1 MWKSQRKSR
10 NYHRGRIVGLLLA
23 ASHRGE
29 YMFEF
34 EINRCSGCSLK
45 EVLEFKEWTNSQLEE
60 IWKLSVGDGVNLQGQ
75 LIRRVK

>member
-1 MWKSQRKSR
+1 
-10 NYHRGRIVGLLLA
+10 
-23 ASHRGE
+23 
-29 YMFEF
+29 MFEF